1 MENRTNDYRALA
13 RRLDAFDARLVA
25 ERRDLER
32 ALAGLRDC
40 ALTNPRLTPQERD
53 DALAAVD
60 RVRDFAQRSPRQ
72 TNSRVRNRQTT
83 RKGATE

>member
-1 MENRTNDYRALA
+1 MKNQTNDYREPT

-60 RVRDFAQRSPRQ
+60 RVRAFAQRSPRQ
-72 TNSRVRNRQTT
+72 TNSRERRG
-83 RKGATE
+83 RRGKRE